1 MANYDRT
8 NAFEFTAKM
17 IGICLR
23 EAEGNQMAPRELTSM
38 IYHKALL
45 SREDKSIAQNIDYVI
60 NELER
65 DPEESERYTQGLI
78 TKVQAGGKK
87 SKIIG
92 YRWVQASLQQDWE
105 APVSRP
111 GDEREGDETVI
122 AILQQALANQQKAG
136 QILLKVV
143 EMLDRLDKKQRDL
156 FG

>member
-60 NELER
+60 HELER
-65 DPEESERYTQGLI
+65 SPEESDRYTQGFI
-78 TKVQAGGKK
+78 AKVQAGGKK

-92 YRWVQASLQQDWE
+92 YRWISNPAPESQDE
-105 APVSRP
+105 NVVT
-111 GDEREGDETVI
+111 EKEGDETVI